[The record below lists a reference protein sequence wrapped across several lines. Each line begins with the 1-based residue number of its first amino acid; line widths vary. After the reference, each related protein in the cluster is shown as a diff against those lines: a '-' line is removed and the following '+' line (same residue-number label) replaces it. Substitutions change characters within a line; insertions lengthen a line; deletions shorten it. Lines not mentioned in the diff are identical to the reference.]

1 MHVDGQARRGR
12 PITTGETPSNDKE
25 KELLGQAGLTP
36 HTLSAS
42 RFTQD
47 GRLSPLP
54 SSSSLSWMNGGNGV
68 RCLSLSP
75 APSSRMSL
83 IGTPGYVATT
93 AGKNT
98 GLGGR
103 VAALRERLLS
113 AWRRNEG
120 PILVCLSQ
128 FFAALMSAVTRLLE
142 LDEETGPMHPMMIL
156 FWRMSA
162 TTLFSGLWTY
172 YSQQRSRRSG
182 RSRESWH
189 DAVLGIRA
197 VRGLLLLRS
206 VAGFMG
212 LYGLWYSM
220 IYLPLAE
227 AVVISFL
234 APTLAGYLCHV
245 LMHDR
250 FTRREQLASFLALAG
265 VVLIARPISLLA
277 AGTAVDD
284 PSAMGVGVAASVD
297 GSAAEGALLGVEG
310 SSNTSI
316 AGGEGVKPAVG
327 TEPAPADRLIAILS
341 ALIGVLGGALT
352 IVTLRKIGTRAHTLI
367 SVNYFSVGCVVVT
380 TAALTLGPVLDL
392 DQPLMRFAAPA
403 SWRQAG
409 LLVLIS
415 VCGFSTQFLMT
426 SGIAVASSSPASNV
440 DDDDD
445 GEEGGGEEIARRRQ
459 KKKGK
464 ATGANRATAMI
475 YTNML
480 FSEGFDRWLFGEHM
494 SWVTVMGCALIV
506 GSALWVVVTKDSG
519 DEEQVRGEG
528 ETGRPQMRE
537 YDVDAAAEEGV
548 VLLEPMDDDDAAS
561 GSSATRE

>member
-1 MHVDGQARRGR
+1 MG
-12 PITTGETPSNDKE
+12 P
-25 KELLGQAGLTP
+25 
-36 HTLSAS
+36 
-42 RFTQD
+42 
-47 GRLSPLP
+47 
-54 SSSSLSWMNGGNGV
+54 
-68 RCLSLSP
+68 
-75 APSSRMSL
+75 
-83 IGTPGYVATT
+83 PGYAAAT
-93 AGKNT
+93 AEKNE
-98 GLGGR
+98 GIRGR
-103 VAALRERLLS
+103 VAALKIRLLS
-113 AWRRNEG
+113 AWGRNEG

-172 YSQQRSRRSG
+172 YSQERSRRSG
-182 RSRESWH
+182 HSRDSWQ

-197 VRGLLLLRS
+197 VRSLLLLRS
-206 VAGFMG
+206 LAGFMG

-277 AGTAVDD
+277 AGTAMDD
-284 PSAMGVGVAASVD
+284 PSAMGVGVATAVD
-297 GSAAEGALLGVEG
+297 WSAAEGVLLGVGG
-310 SSNTSI
+310 SNNTSVTV
-316 AGGEGVKPAVG
+316 GGGKPAVG
-327 TEPAPADRLIAILS
+327 TKPASADRLTAILS

-380 TAALTLGPVLDL
+380 TAALALGPVLDL
-392 DQPLMRFAAPA
+392 DQPLMRFAPPA

-426 SGIAVASSSPASNV
+426 SGIAVASSSPAS
-440 DDDDD
+440 DIDDDD
-445 GEEGGGEEIARRRQ
+445 GEEEGEEMTRRQ

-464 ATGANRATAMI
+464 ATGAYRATAMI

-480 FSEGFDRWLFGEHM
+480 FSAGFDRWLFGEHM
-494 SWVTVMGCALIV
+494 SWVTIVGCALIV
-506 GSALWVVVTKDSG
+506 GSALWVIVTKDSDDKEPG
-519 DEEQVRGEG
+519 RR
-528 ETGRPQMRE
+528 TGRPHMRE
-537 YDVDAAAEEGV
+537 YEVDAAAEEGV
-548 VLLEPMDDDDAAS
+548 VLLESMDCNETTR
-561 GSSATRE
+561 GNRVTRE

>member
-1 MHVDGQARRGR
+1 MHADSQGHRGR
-12 PITTGETPSNDKE
+12 PITTGQAPSNDKE
-25 KELLGQAGLTP
+25 KELIGQADSISN
-36 HTLSAS
+36 TLSAS
-42 RFTQD
+42 RFPQD
-47 GRLSPLP
+47 SRLSPLP
-54 SSSSLSWMNGGNGV
+54 SSSSLPWMNGGNGI

-75 APSSRMSL
+75 APISR
-83 IGTPGYVATT
+83 GYVVGTIE
-93 AGKNT
+93 KNT
-98 GLGGR
+98 GIGGR
-103 VAALRERLLS
+103 IAAFRARLLS
-113 AWRRNEG
+113 AWGHNEG

-172 YSQQRSRRSG
+172 YSQRRSRKSG
-182 RSRESWH
+182 RSRDSWQ

-250 FTRREQLASFLALAG
+250 FTRREQLASFLALSG

-277 AGTAVDD
+277 AGTPVDD
-284 PSAMGVGVAASVD
+284 PSGVGVGVATAVD
-297 GSAAEGALLGVEG
+297 GPAAEGVLLGMGG
-310 SSNTSI
+310 SNNTSG
-316 AGGEGVKPAVG
+316 AVGGGKPAVG
-327 TEPAPADRLIAILS
+327 TEPSPADRLLAIMS

-380 TAALTLGPVLDL
+380 TTALALGPILDF
-392 DQPLMRFAAPA
+392 DQPLMRFAPPA

-426 SGIAVASSSPASNV
+426 SGIAVASSSPP
-440 DDDDD
+440 DDD
-445 GEEGGGEEIARRRQ
+445 GDDRAEGAERRHT
-459 KKKGK
+459 KKGK
-464 ATGANRATAMI
+464 TTGANRATAMI

-480 FSEGFDRWLFGEHM
+480 FSAGFDRWLFGEHM
-494 SWVTVMGCALIV
+494 SWVTVVGCALIV

-519 DEEQVRGEG
+519 DMEQDRGNVR
-528 ETGRPQMRE
+528 TGRPQMRE

-548 VLLEPMDDDDAAS
+548 VLLESLDGTGSADEDGDCDDNANG
-561 GSSATRE
+561 GSVVRE